1 MNPISI
7 TNKPFSFNQIFC
19 LIVGFC
25 LAFFALTAVADAQ
38 IDGFTEPFRKIELAS
53 DESGSIA
60 ELLVEEGQTVL
71 KNEAIAHLDSRVQ
84 EIQLEIAEQLANTK
98 SQLVAAE
105 EGHQKRIAISN
116 QLKQLKAGGH
126 ASRSEIIRAEMEL
139 SIARAKLLS
148 AREELT
154 VREIEKRRAEVQLER
169 RTVLA
174 PFDSVVA
181 KVHRREG
188 EFLSPLRP
196 EIVTLVQVDRLIARF
211 AVPSSQTT
219 SFVVGQE
226 YNIQLND
233 GLTALGVVHSIGV
246 ETDAQSGT
254 VEIKLIIENQNLEYR
269 SGEICTLNI

>member
-1 MNPISI
+1 
-7 TNKPFSFNQIFC
+7 
-19 LIVGFC
+19 LGFF
-25 LAFFALTAVADAQ
+25 LAFFALTAVAEAQ

-60 ELLVEEGQTVL
+60 ELMVEEGQYVQ
-71 KNEAIAHLDSRVQ
+71 KNDKIAQLDSRVQ
-84 EIQLEIAEQLANTK
+84 EIQLEIAEHLADTR

-105 EGHQKRIAISN
+105 EGYQKRIAIRE

-126 ASRSEIIRAEMEL
+126 ASHSEIIRADMEL
-139 SIARAKLLS
+139 SIAKAKLLS
-148 AREELT
+148 AKEEVT
-154 VREIEKRRAEVQLER
+154 GREIEKRHAEVQLER

-181 KVHRREG
+181 KVHRQEG

-211 AVPSSQTT
+211 AVPSSQVTA
-219 SFVVGQE
+219 FIVGQT
-226 YNIQLND
+226 YNIQLN
-233 GLTALGVVHSIGV
+233 GTRTVVGVVHSVGV

-254 VEIKLIIENQNLEYR
+254 VEIKLVIENQKLEFR